1 MKKNILLL
9 LAAFSVA
16 TMSEAQLI
24 VKSNGG
30 VHIPYLATIYTSD
43 FIQNEVFEGDTY
55 ILSDNGVQV
64 GRNVTTLKLNG
75 PVVIDSGKTS
85 VISPNGTTIK
95 NSFEVRQGAE
105 FVIKP
110 ILP

>member
-1 MKKNILLL
+1 ML
-9 LAAFSVA
+9 
-16 TMSEAQLI
+16 E
-24 VKSNGG
+24 KSFRSLPQQRIYSHTTG
-30 VHIPYLATIYTSD
+30 VMITQTTL
-43 FIQNEVFEGDTY
+43 
-55 ILSDNGVQV
+55 
-64 GRNVTTLKLNG
+64 RNVTTLKLNG

>member
-1 MKKNILLL
+1 MPQQRIYSHTTGVVITQTTLIPKAMEKKTLLL

-16 TMSEAQLI
+16 TMSEAQFR
-24 VKSNGG
+24 VKSNG
-30 VHIPYLATIYTSD
+30 S
-43 FIQNEVFEGDTY
+43 
-55 ILSDNGVQV
+55 
-64 GRNVTTLKLNG
+64 
-75 PVVIDSGKTS
+75 TS